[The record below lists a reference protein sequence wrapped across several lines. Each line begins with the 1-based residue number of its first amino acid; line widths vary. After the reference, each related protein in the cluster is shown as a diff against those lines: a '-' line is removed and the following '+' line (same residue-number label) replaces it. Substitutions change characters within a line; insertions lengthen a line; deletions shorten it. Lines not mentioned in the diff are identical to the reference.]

1 MVGRGRL
8 EQQLLLCPG
17 FLCKVLAQADVPVPT
32 CVCCAV
38 CHLWQVVDL
47 KADIVA
53 MPEEVVGLV
62 LCTRLLVLSE
72 ARPSRAGDDS
82 GL

>member
-1 MVGRGRL
+1 MVSRGRL

-17 FLCKVLAQADVPVPT
+17 FLGKVLAQADVPVPT
-32 CVCCAV
+32 CIRCTI
-38 CHLWQVVDL
+38 CHLRQVVNL
-47 KADIVA
+47 KADIVT